1 MVRILHRYVLHE
13 LARSFLLAFFALMI
27 IMMLGGIYKPLSM
40 GFSLSQLLRFMPYLL
55 PYALPWVIPAA
66 LLTATLMTYGRLSAD
81 NELMATEASG
91 LPIRYMCYPAIV
103 ASLAVVACGL
113 PMNSQFI
120 PYCRTMQKRV
130 IADAI
135 AERPFAIG
143 TLGSEETIK
152 MGDFR
157 LFVAS
162 IEDDVLHKV
171 LVIAPMEDPA
181 EEPEDSGK
189 KRAAAT
195 TPKPAR
201 RVQVYRAD
209 EAHYSVDKE
218 KHVIRIAL
226 KDARYTIVTP
236 NESASGWLDL
246 KAEEQTITIPI
257 ATGSGHLRTARSE
270 LYSHELETEAAA
282 LQELLASGTVPE
294 RRVPDTI
301 KRRCSLL
308 TEIHRREALAFSSFV
323 LCLLGVPLGILI
335 RRESKLASFSVAVL
349 VFLALYSLLVGG
361 EALAMQQVLSPRVAL
376 WGPDII
382 MGTLGLGFLL
392 HTFRR

>member
-1 MVRILHRYVLHE
+1 
-13 LARSFLLAFFALMI
+13 
-27 IMMLGGIYKPLSM
+27 
-40 GFSLSQLLRFMPYLL
+40 
-55 PYALPWVIPAA
+55 
-66 LLTATLMTYGRLSAD
+66 
-81 NELMATEASG
+81 
-91 LPIRYMCYPAIV
+91 
-103 ASLAVVACGL
+103 
-113 PMNSQFI
+113 
-120 PYCRTMQKRV
+120 
-130 IADAI
+130 
-135 AERPFAIG
+135 
-143 TLGSEETIK
+143 
-152 MGDFR
+152 
-157 LFVAS
+157 
-162 IEDDVLHKV
+162 
-171 LVIAPMEDPA
+171 LVIAPME
-181 EEPEDSGK
+181 EPTKAPEGSGK
-189 KRAAAT
+189 TAAAT
-195 TPKPAR
+195 TTPRRGR

-218 KHVIRIAL
+218 KDVIRIAL

-257 ATGSGHLRTARSE
+257 ATGSGHIRTARSE

-282 LQELLASGTVPE
+282 LQERLASGALTE
-294 RRVPDTI
+294 RQVLGTI

-308 TEIHRREALAFSSFV
+308 TEIHRRQSLAFSPFV